1 MSKVRDVFMRN
12 SISKVNPL
20 VTVYMPTHNRRDLL
34 ERAVNSVLGQTYTN
48 IELIIVDDGSVDDTW
63 EYLQEE
69 LAYRGG

>member
-1 MSKVRDVFMRN
+1 
-12 SISKVNPL
+12 
-20 VTVYMPTHNRRDLL
+20 MPTHNRRDLL